1 LQAKKCGR
9 YARKCMGDSNVAACQ
24 KAVIAI
30 LVISFSRFLDVDQIE
45 KYFSGT
51 CECWTALLN

>member
-1 LQAKKCGR
+1 
-9 YARKCMGDSNVAACQ
+9 MGDSNVAACQ

-51 CECWTALLN
+51 CECWTALLNLIFGIHVYRGVD